1 MKVDDIK
8 VALKRSD
15 GAHQSVVRALRGDRM
30 VIFKGNLLLVEQ
42 EDGSMKQFHLG
53 RYLTPQDKGLGGV
66 KPYYVEVEEYPRRSP
81 PGVILRDSA
90 FFLYQT

>member
-8 VALKRSD
+8 IALKRS
-15 GAHQSVVRALRGDRM
+15 
-30 VIFKGNLLLVEQ
+30 LLLVEQ

-66 KPYYVEVEEYPRRSP
+66 KPYYVEVEE
-81 PGVILRDSA
+81 
-90 FFLYQT
+90 